1 MNGQGT
7 KRDSA
12 KAAEWFNKAA
22 EKGDLNARKILGA
35 MYFQGTGVAKDM
47 EKARYWLQKAADD
60 GDMDAKNMLSELK

>member
-1 MNGQGT
+1 MT
-7 KRDSA
+7 
-12 KAAEWFNKAA
+12 KAA
-22 EKGDLNARKILGA
+22 EKGDSNARKILGA